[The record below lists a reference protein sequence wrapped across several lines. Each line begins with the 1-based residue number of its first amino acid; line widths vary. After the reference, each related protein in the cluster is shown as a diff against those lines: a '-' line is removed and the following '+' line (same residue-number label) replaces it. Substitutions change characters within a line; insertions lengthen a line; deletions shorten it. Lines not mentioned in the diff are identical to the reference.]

1 MDLSTE
7 SDCHFMLSK
16 ILYVRW
22 EEFEIFLLRNTQVV
36 LGIQSSLRWGWQG
49 GTAAVAMTMAGSLQ
63 RHCTRF
69 KSNPC
74 KSQNPVQCSKNSDK
88 IPNHLL
94 ISNLKKHRAC
104 KKGMQVVKESTSAR
118 DEIQKHNAQ
127 EFFREPP
134 IFWKT
139 TCTVHYRQ
147 GRILC
152 SGQDRL
158 SVQAKILNPCCHP
171 IPQNAEEWQRCQG
184 RERVSAKYP
193 HQVHFTTPDSQVWW
207 GWVAN
212 RAVEESLHSPL
223 SGVTIT

>member
-7 SDCHFMLSK
+7 SDWHFILSK

-22 EEFEIFLLRNTQVV
+22 EESEIFLLRNTQVA

-94 ISNLKKHRAC
+94 ISNLKKHCAC
-104 KKGMQVVKESTSAR
+104 KKGMQVVKDSTSAR
-118 DEIQKHNAQ
+118 DEIQKHNVQ

-134 IFWKT
+134 RFWKT
-139 TCTVHYRQ
+139 TSTVHYRQ

-152 SGQDRL
+152 SREDGL
-158 SVQAKILNPCCHP
+158 SVKQKPSIPAVTQFHRMLKNDRDAREGKGLVPSILTKR
-171 IPQNAEEWQRCQG
+171 I
-184 RERVSAKYP
+184 
-193 HQVHFTTPDSQVWW
+193 SQLLTV
-207 GWVAN
+207 
-212 RAVEESLHSPL
+212 R
-223 SGVTIT
+223 SGAGGLQMEL

>member
-88 IPNHLL
+88 IPNYLL
-94 ISNLKKHRAC
+94 ISNLKKHHAC
-104 KKGMQVVKESTSAR
+104 KKGMQVVRVHLCQRWNTKAQCTGIFLWTSQILENYMYRSLQTGKNTVFRARQTISTGKNPQS
-118 DEIQKHNAQ
+118 
-127 EFFREPP
+127 
-134 IFWKT
+134 
-139 TCTVHYRQ
+139 
-147 GRILC
+147 L
-152 SGQDRL
+152 L
-158 SVQAKILNPCCHP
+158 SPNSTECWRMTEMPGK
-171 IPQNAEEWQRCQG
+171 G
-184 RERVSAKYP
+184 K
-193 HQVHFTTPDSQVWW
+193 
-207 GWVAN
+207 G
-212 RAVEESLHSPL
+212 
-223 SGVTIT
+223 